1 MSNQRAPSGDWGI
14 VVPFFLALMFAIWPY
29 AVWHGCESGGSGLSG
44 CGAESEWV
52 WNAQAWVACGIW
64 WGVLI
69 LLPALIWLGNRP
81 AKARRSGRPP
91 RGPLPI
97 EVLRPPPPSAARP
110 ICLHLNAVKVNSSVP
125 GLDMTYRC
133 WCPACETALPA
144 NFRYPCCGGEPG
156 TLPGDRHAYNCP
168 HRTVRS

>member
-81 AKARRSGRPP
+81 AKARRSPRPP
-91 RGPLPI
+91 RGPLPV

-110 ICLHLNAVKVNSSVP
+110 ICLHLNAVKVESITDPAVAVA
-125 GLDMTYRC
+125 Y
-133 WCPACETALPA
+133 WCEACETQLDEAFGHLA
-144 NFRYPCCGGEPG
+144 RSCCGTPPG
-156 TLPGDRHAYNCP
+156 TRHAYNCP
-168 HRTVRS
+168 QRQP